1 MIHMIYFPK
10 GKSPRYDV
18 KLDEIALILKNPDDL
33 LWVSLENPDENELLA
48 VLNDQFHFHPL
59 AIEDCQSS
67 GYQTPK
73 VDDFGEYIFIIA
85 YALQPLQESETHEL
99 DTLELDIFLGENY
112 VVTNHRCPQ
121 MPPVDQV
128 RSRLLRDERLH
139 LNGSD
144 FLCHAILDTLVDDYL
159 PIFDKM
165 YEEVDI
171 LEDLVLSDPNP
182 KTLERLLDLK
192 HSILSLR
199 RILSPQREVI
209 NRLSRDEFP
218 MIDRQSRIY
227 FRDIYD
233 HLVRLH
239 ENSDSIRDIVTG
251 ALDIYLSST
260 SNRLNQI
267 MKALTIV
274 STIFLPLSFVAGVY
288 GMNFKYMPELNW
300 PLGYPLVWLAFI
312 IIMVVMLIYFKRQ
325 KWF

>member
-1 MIHMIYFPK
+1 MIRTIYYPK
-10 GKSPRYDV
+10 ADHPRYDL
-18 KLDEIALILKNPDDL
+18 KPEEIKPILANPDDL
-33 LWVSLENPDENELLA
+33 LWVSLENSDEKELLSI
-48 VLNDQFHFHPL
+48 LKDQFQFHPL
-59 AIEDCQSS
+59 TIEDCQSD

-73 VDDFGEYIFIIA
+73 VDDFGDYVFIIT
-85 YALQPLQESETHEL
+85 YAVKPKVEFQDLEP
-99 DTLELDIFLGENY
+99 LELNIFLGKNY
-112 VVTNHRCPQ
+112 VVTSHRCPN
-121 MPPVDQV
+121 MPPIDQV
-128 RSRLLRDERLH
+128 WNRLSRDERLH
-139 LNGSD
+139 ENGAD
-144 FLCHAILDTLVDDYL
+144 FLCHAILDALVDDYL
-159 PIFDKM
+159 PIFDQM

-171 LEDLVLSDPNP
+171 LEDLVLSNPEP
-182 KTLERLLDLK
+182 KTLAHLLELK
-192 HSILSLR
+192 HGIMSMR

-233 HLVRLH
+233 HFVRLH
-239 ENSDSIRDIVTG
+239 ENSDSIRDIVSG

-288 GMNFKYMPELNW
+288 GMNFKYMPEINW
-300 PLGYPLVWLAFI
+300 LFGYPMVWLVFI
-312 IIMVVMLIYFKRQ
+312 TILVVMLTYFKRQ